1 MLQHLKKITARVRHG
16 KFWRTLVNCD
26 KPGGPQENG
35 READMKNK
43 GKRKKFNTDYLYLL
57 PAVLFVGIFF
67 ISSIFFTIYLSF
79 FEWDGFSPMKFA
91 GWSNYIKLFQNS
103 NFITSCIN
111 TIIWVVCSL
120 AVSLMIPLLFAILI
134 TNSSWASGFK
144 NVFYFPTALSGTVG
158 GIVIS
163 TILSLSGLPQIF
175 KFLGMNDLVYD
186 WLAIPYVNTFI
197 MIATGLW
204 QGIGLNILLFIS
216 GLNTVDKDP
225 VEAAKIEG
233 AGTFVLY
240 RRVILPLLK
249 PTIIVVLL
257 MSLVNS
263 FKVFDSIWVM
273 TKGGPYR
280 TSETLA
286 LTMYLESF
294 QYGRL
299 GSGAAVAVA
308 LTFVILIVSYFNIR
322 NTFKEE

>member
-1 MLQHLKKITARVRHG
+1 MNQKKKKKI
-16 KFWRTLVNCD
+16 KWNS
-26 KPGGPQENG
+26 
-35 READMKNK
+35 
-43 GKRKKFNTDYLYLL
+43 DYLYLL
-57 PAVLFVGIFF
+57 PAVVFVGGFF
-67 ISSIFFTIYLSF
+67 ISSIIFTVYLSF
-79 FEWDGFSPMKFA
+79 YEWDGFSAMNFT
-91 GWSNYIKLFQNS
+91 GLSNYFRLFRDS
-103 NFITSCIN
+103 NFLISCMN

-120 AVSLMIPLLFAILI
+120 VVSLVIPLLFAILI
-134 TNSSWASGFK
+134 SNSSHASGFK

-158 GIVIS
+158 GIVIA

-175 KFLGMNDLVYD
+175 KLLGMDELVYD

-216 GLNTVDKDP
+216 GLNTIDQGP

-233 AGTFVLY
+233 AGTLTIY
-240 RRVILPLLK
+240 RKVILPLLK

-257 MSLVNS
+257 MSLVSS

-299 GSGAAVAVA
+299 GSGAAVAVV
-308 LTFVILIVSYFNIR
+308 LTVVILIVSYFNIR
-322 NTFKEE
+322 NTFKED